1 MKRMFN
7 IITILNPI
15 CFAYYKNTGF
25 ILTDFILY
33 CPVCLINSISG
44 RFITMKIYSL
54 QDFIRYLDSNGEL
67 IRIKAEVDARLEVTE
82 ISIRALQEGMPAL
95 LFENVKG
102 AKFPL
107 AMNVLASDK
116 RIELALGKHPD
127 RLGEELITFMEE
139 AMPPRPKVFFKHAG
153 ITRRIFSALPRKTC
167 RPTSQEVVVNPDLND
182 IPVITSWPEDGG
194 PFITLP
200 QVFTYDPHD
209 GKRNVG
215 MYRMQVFDGRTT
227 GMHWQIQKGG
237 GFHFYQAKKL
247 GRKFEI
253 AVALGTDPA
262 LLLATVAALPEGI
275 DEVMFSGF
283 LRSRRTRM
291 VKGKSVGINVP
302 ADAEFIL
309 EGTVHL
315 TELRMEGPF
324 GDHFGHYSHAS
335 EFPVFHISKI
345 THRKNPIYPAT
356 VVGRPPMEDKYL
368 GNATQQVLG
377 PLIRLIHPEIRN
389 LWAYY
394 EAGFH
399 NLLVVSVEE
408 RYQKE
413 AMKTALSIMGEGQL
427 SLTKCIVTVSE
438 DVNPRDFNA
447 VLKAIRENFD
457 PAYDFIMIPKVP
469 LDTLDF
475 TSYKMNLGS
484 KMIMDATRSGNTDRK
499 MKNPKS
505 EIDSVINVIDNRISD
520 WNLLGETLLVVT
532 VRNNGRDVV
541 NKLIKSDELVGPKIV
556 AAVSP
561 DVDIR
566 NQEQTIWG
574 IFTRF
579 DAERDIMFTEEKL
592 VGISPLF
599 KGKMGIDAT
608 WKKGYPAPLVMS
620 EEIVKKVDERWDS
633 YWK

>member
-1 MKRMFN
+1 MR
-7 IITILNPI
+7 
-15 CFAYYKNTGF
+15 
-25 ILTDFILY
+25 
-33 CPVCLINSISG
+33 
-44 RFITMKIYSL
+44 IYSL
-54 QDFIRYLDSNGEL
+54 QDFIKYLDVNGEL
-67 IRIKAEVDARLEVTE
+67 IRIKNEVDARLEVTE
-82 ISIRALQEGMPAL
+82 ISIRALQKGMPAL

-102 AKFPL
+102 FKFPL

-116 RIELALGKHPD
+116 RIELALGRHPD
-127 RLGEELITFMEE
+127 QLGEELITFMEE
-139 AMPPRPKVFFKHAG
+139 AMPPKPKVFLKHRG
-153 ITRRIFSALPRKTC
+153 ITKRLFSTLTKTTYK
-167 RPTSQEVVVNPDLND
+167 PTSQEVVSQLNLD
-182 IPVITSWPEDGG
+182 ELPNTTCWPEDGG
-194 PFITLP
+194 PFLTLP

-215 MYRMQVFDGRTT
+215 IYRMHVFDGQTT

-237 GFHFYQAKKL
+237 GFHYYQAKKL
-247 GRKFEI
+247 GKEFEI

-283 LRSRRTRM
+283 LRGKRTRM
-291 VKGKSVGINVP
+291 VQGKTVSIKVP

-315 TELRMEGPF
+315 TESRMEGPF
-324 GDHFGHYSHAS
+324 GDHFGHYSNAS
-335 EFPVFHISKI
+335 EFPVFHIKKI
-345 THRKNPIYPAT
+345 THRRNPIYPAT

-368 GNATQQVLG
+368 GNATQQILG
-377 PLIRLIHPEIRN
+377 PLIRLIHPEICDM
-389 LWAYY
+389 WAYY

-427 SLTKCIVTVSE
+427 SLTKCVVTVSE

-484 KMIMDATRSGNTDRK
+484 KMIIDATKSRRADKKITSKSEISAKADGR
-499 MKNPKS
+499 NPKS
-505 EIDSVINVIDNRISD
+505 EMDSLIKTIDDRISD

-532 VRNNGRDVV
+532 VRDDGRDVV
-541 NKLIKSDELVGPKIV
+541 NKLTKSDELVGPRII
-556 AAVSP
+556 AAVST

-579 DAERDIMFTEEKL
+579 DAERDIVFTEEKL
-592 VGISPLF
+592 VGINPIF

-608 WKKGYPAPLVMS
+608 WKKGYPSPLVMS
-620 EEIVKKVDERWDS
+620 DEIIKKVDERWDS

>member
-1 MKRMFN
+1 MR
-7 IITILNPI
+7 
-15 CFAYYKNTGF
+15 
-25 ILTDFILY
+25 
-33 CPVCLINSISG
+33 
-44 RFITMKIYSL
+44 IYSL
-54 QDFIRYLDSNGEL
+54 QDFIKYLDLNGEL

-82 ISIRALQEGMPAL
+82 ISTRALKEGMPAL

-139 AMPPRPKVFFKHAG
+139 AMPPGPKVFFKHAG
-153 ITRRIFSALPRKTC
+153 ITKRIFSALPKKTC
-167 RPTSQEVVVNPDLND
+167 RPTSQEVVINPDLND

-215 MYRMQVFDGRTT
+215 MYRMQIFDGQTT

-237 GFHFYQAKKL
+237 GFHFYQAKKT
-247 GRKFEI
+247 GREFEI

-283 LRSRRTRM
+283 LRGKRTRM
-291 VKGKSVGINVP
+291 VKGKSVSIKVP

-309 EGTVHL
+309 EGTIHL
-315 TELRMEGPF
+315 TELRVEGPF

-335 EFPVFHISKI
+335 KFPVFHISKV
-345 THRKNPIYPAT
+345 THRKNPVYPAT

-377 PLIRLIHPEIRN
+377 PLIRLIHPEICN

-447 VLKAIRENFD
+447 VLTAIRENFD
-457 PAYDFIMIPKVP
+457 PTYDFIMIPKVP

-484 KMIMDATRSGNTDRK
+484 KMIMDATRS
-499 MKNPKS
+499 KNADKEKASKS
-505 EIDSVINVIDNRISD
+505 EIDRLIKTIDNRVLD
-520 WNLLGETLLVVT
+520 WNLLGETLLVVS
-532 VRNNGRDVV
+532 VQDNGRDVV
-541 NKLIKSDELVGPKIV
+541 NKLTKSEELVGPKII

-579 DAERDIMFTEEKL
+579 DAERDIMFAEEKL
-592 VGISPLF
+592 IGISPLF

>member
-1 MKRMFN
+1 MR
-7 IITILNPI
+7 
-15 CFAYYKNTGF
+15 
-25 ILTDFILY
+25 
-33 CPVCLINSISG
+33 
-44 RFITMKIYSL
+44 IYSL
-54 QDFIRYLDSNGEL
+54 QDFIKYLDVNGEL
-67 IRIKAEVDARLEVTE
+67 IRIKTEVDARLEAAE
-82 ISIRALQEGMPAL
+82 ISIRALQKGMPAL

-102 AKFPL
+102 SRFPL

-127 RLGEELITFMEE
+127 QLGEELITFMEE
-139 AMPPRPKVFFKHAG
+139 AMPPKPKVFLKHPG
-153 ITRRIFSALPRKTC
+153 ITKRLFSTFTRTTYK
-167 RPTSQEVVVNPDLND
+167 PTSQEVVSQLNLD
-182 IPVITSWPEDGG
+182 ELPITTCWPEDGG
-194 PFITLP
+194 PFLTLP

-215 MYRMQVFDGRTT
+215 IYRMHVFDGQTT

-237 GFHFYQAKKL
+237 GFHYYQAKKL
-247 GRKFEI
+247 GKEFEI

-283 LRSRRTRM
+283 LRGKRTRM
-291 VKGKSVGINVP
+291 VKGKSVSIKVP

-309 EGTVHL
+309 EGTVNL
-315 TELRMEGPF
+315 TESRMEGPF
-324 GDHFGHYSHAS
+324 GDHFGHYSNAS
-335 EFPVFHISKI
+335 EFPVFHINKI
-345 THRKNPIYPAT
+345 THRHNPIYPAT

-377 PLIRLIHPEIRN
+377 PLIRLIHPEICD

-438 DVNPRDFNA
+438 DVNPRDFSA
-447 VLKAIRENFD
+447 VLKAIHENFD

-484 KMIMDATRSGNTDRK
+484 KMIMDATKSRNIDNGA
-499 MKNPKS
+499 KNP
-505 EIDSVINVIDNRISD
+505 EPEFEHLIREIDNRISD

-532 VRNNGRDVV
+532 AQNDGRDVV
-541 NKLIKSDELVGPKIV
+541 NKLTKSDELIGPKLIAV
-556 AAVSP
+556 VSP
-561 DVDIR
+561 DVDIHD
-566 NQEQTIWG
+566 QEQTIWG

-579 DAERDIMFTEEKL
+579 DAERDITFTEEKL
-592 VGISPLF
+592 VGISPVF
-599 KGKMGIDAT
+599 RGKMGIDST
-608 WKKGYPAPLVMS
+608 WKKGYPSPLVMS
-620 EEIVKKVDERWDS
+620 DEIVKKVDERWDS

>member
-1 MKRMFN
+1 MR
-7 IITILNPI
+7 
-15 CFAYYKNTGF
+15 
-25 ILTDFILY
+25 
-33 CPVCLINSISG
+33 
-44 RFITMKIYSL
+44 IYSL
-54 QDFIRYLDSNGEL
+54 QDFIKYLDLNGEL

-82 ISIRALQEGMPAL
+82 ISIRALKEGMPAL

-127 RLGEELITFMEE
+127 QLGEELITFMEE
-139 AMPPRPKVFFKHAG
+139 AMPPKPKVFFKHAG
-153 ITRRIFSALPRKTC
+153 ITKRIFSTLPKKTC
-167 RPTSQEVVVNPDLND
+167 RPTSQEVVINPDLND

-215 MYRMQVFDGRTT
+215 MYRMQIFDGQTT

-237 GFHFYQAKKL
+237 GFHYYQA
-247 GRKFEI
+247 RKMDREFEI

-283 LRSRRTRM
+283 LRGKRTRM
-291 VKGKSVGINVP
+291 VKGKSVSIKVP

-335 EFPVFHISKI
+335 KFPVFHINKV

-377 PLIRLIHPEIRN
+377 PLIRLIHPEICN

-447 VLKAIRENFD
+447 VLTAIRENFD
-457 PAYDFIMIPKVP
+457 PTYDFIMIPKVP

-484 KMIMDATRSGNTDRK
+484 KMIMDATRSGNADKTK
-499 MKNPKS
+499 ASES
-505 EIDSVINVIDNRISD
+505 EIGSLIKTIDNRVLD
-520 WNLLGETLLVVT
+520 WNLLGETLLVVS
-532 VRNNGRDVV
+532 VQDNGRDVV
-541 NKLIKSDELVGPKIV
+541 NKLTKSEELVGPKII

-566 NQEQTIWG
+566 NQEQAIWG

-579 DAERDIMFTEEKL
+579 DAERDIMFAEEKL

-620 EEIVKKVDERWDS
+620 DEIVKKVDERWDS

>member
-1 MKRMFN
+1 MR
-7 IITILNPI
+7 
-15 CFAYYKNTGF
+15 
-25 ILTDFILY
+25 
-33 CPVCLINSISG
+33 
-44 RFITMKIYSL
+44 IYSL
-54 QDFIRYLDSNGEL
+54 QDFIKYLDKNGEL
-67 IRIKAEVDARLEVTE
+67 IRIKTEIDARLEATE
-82 ISIRALQEGMPAL
+82 ISIRALKKGMPAL

-102 AKFPL
+102 GSRFPL

-127 RLGEELITFMEE
+127 QLGEELITFMEE
-139 AMPPRPKVFFKHAG
+139 AMPPKPKVFFKHAG
-153 ITRRIFSALPRKTC
+153 ITKRLFSTFTRTTYK
-167 RPTSQEVVVNPDLND
+167 PTSQEVISQPNLDELP
-182 IPVITSWPEDGG
+182 IITSWPEDGG
-194 PFITLP
+194 PFLTLP

-215 MYRMQVFDGRTT
+215 IYRMQVFDGQTT

-237 GFHFYQAKKL
+237 GFHYYQAKKS
-247 GRKFEI
+247 GKEFEI

-283 LRSRRTRM
+283 LRGKRTRM
-291 VKGKSVGINVP
+291 VQGKTISIKVP

-315 TELRMEGPF
+315 TESRMEGPF
-324 GDHFGHYSHAS
+324 GDHFGHYSNAS

-345 THRKNPIYPAT
+345 THRRNPIYPAT

-368 GNATQQVLG
+368 GNATQQILG
-377 PLIRLIHPEIRN
+377 PLIRLIHPEVCN

-427 SLTKCIVTVSE
+427 SLTKCIITVSE

-447 VLKAIRENFD
+447 VLKEIHENFD

-484 KMIMDATRSGNTDRK
+484 KMIIDATKSRNADKKITSKSEIR
-499 MKNPKS
+499 NPCPTNGRRAKS
-505 EIDSVINVIDNRISD
+505 EIDRLIKTIDNRILD
-520 WNLLGETLLVVT
+520 WNLLGETLLVVA
-532 VRNNGRDVV
+532 VKDGGRDVV
-541 NKLIKSDELVGPKIV
+541 NKLTKSVELIGPKII

-561 DVDIR
+561 DVDIHD
-566 NQEQTIWG
+566 QEQTIWG

-592 VGISPLF
+592 VGISPVF
-599 KGKMGIDAT
+599 RGKMGIDAT
-608 WKKGYPAPLVMS
+608 WKKGYPSPLVMS
-620 EEIVKKVDERWDS
+620 DDIIKKVDERWDS

>member
-1 MKRMFN
+1 MR
-7 IITILNPI
+7 
-15 CFAYYKNTGF
+15 
-25 ILTDFILY
+25 
-33 CPVCLINSISG
+33 
-44 RFITMKIYSL
+44 IYSL
-54 QDFIRYLDSNGEL
+54 QDFIKYLDLNGEL
-67 IRIKAEVDARLEVTE
+67 IRIRAEVDARLEVTE
-82 ISIRALQEGMPAL
+82 ISIRALKEGMPAL

-116 RIELALGKHPD
+116 RIELALSKHPD

-139 AMPPRPKVFFKHAG
+139 AMPPKPKVFFKHAG
-153 ITRRIFSALPRKTC
+153 ITKRIFSTLPKKTC
-167 RPTSQEVVVNPDLND
+167 RPTSQEVVINPDLND

-215 MYRMQVFDGRTT
+215 MYRMQIFDGQTT

-237 GFHFYQAKKL
+237 GFHYYQA
-247 GRKFEI
+247 RKMDREFEI

-283 LRSRRTRM
+283 LRGKRTRM
-291 VKGKSVGINVP
+291 VRGKSVSIKVP

-335 EFPVFHISKI
+335 KFPVFHINKV

-377 PLIRLIHPEIRN
+377 PLIRLIHPEICN

-447 VLKAIRENFD
+447 VLTAIRENFD

-484 KMIMDATRSGNTDRK
+484 KMIMDATRSGNADKTK
-499 MKNPKS
+499 ASES
-505 EIDSVINVIDNRISD
+505 EIGSLIKIIDNRVLD
-520 WNLLGETLLVVT
+520 WNLLGETLLVVS
-532 VRNNGRDVV
+532 VQDNGRDVV
-541 NKLIKSDELVGPKIV
+541 NKLTKSEELVGPKII

-566 NQEQTIWG
+566 NQEQAIWG

-579 DAERDIMFTEEKL
+579 DAERDIMFAEEKL

-620 EEIVKKVDERWDS
+620 DEIVKKVDERWDS

>member
-1 MKRMFN
+1 MR
-7 IITILNPI
+7 
-15 CFAYYKNTGF
+15 
-25 ILTDFILY
+25 
-33 CPVCLINSISG
+33 
-44 RFITMKIYSL
+44 IYSL
-54 QDFIRYLDSNGEL
+54 QDFIKYLDVNGEL
-67 IRIKAEVDARLEVTE
+67 IRIKTEVDARLEVTE
-82 ISIRALQEGMPAL
+82 ISIRALQKGMPAL

-102 AKFPL
+102 SQFPL

-116 RIELALGKHPD
+116 RIELALGRHPD
-127 RLGEELITFMEE
+127 QLGEELITFMEE
-139 AMPPRPKVFFKHAG
+139 AMPPKPKVFLKHRG
-153 ITRRIFSALPRKTC
+153 ITKRLFSTLPRTTYK
-167 RPTSQEVVVNPDLND
+167 PTSQEVVSQLNLD
-182 IPVITSWPEDGG
+182 ELPVTTCWPEDGG
-194 PFITLP
+194 PFLTLP

-215 MYRMQVFDGRTT
+215 IYRMQVFDGQTT

-237 GFHFYQAKKL
+237 GFHYYQAKKL
-247 GRKFEI
+247 GKEFEI

-283 LRSRRTRM
+283 LRGKRTRM
-291 VKGKSVGINVP
+291 VRGKTISIKVP

-315 TELRMEGPF
+315 TESRMEGPF
-324 GDHFGHYSHAS
+324 GDHFGHYSNAS
-335 EFPVFHISKI
+335 EFPVFHINKI
-345 THRKNPIYPAT
+345 THRRNPIYPAT

-377 PLIRLIHPEIRN
+377 PLIRLIHPEICN

-484 KMIMDATRSGNTDRK
+484 KMIIDATKSRSTDNRVE
-499 MKNPKS
+499 NPES
-505 EIDSVINVIDNRISD
+505 EFDHLIREIDNRISD

-532 VRNNGRDVV
+532 VRDDGRDVV
-541 NKLIKSDELVGPKIV
+541 NKLTKSDELVGPKII

-592 VGISPLF
+592 VGINPIF

-608 WKKGYPAPLVMS
+608 WKNGYPSPLVMS
-620 EEIVKKVDERWDS
+620 DEIIKKVDERWDS

>member
-1 MKRMFN
+1 
-7 IITILNPI
+7 
-15 CFAYYKNTGF
+15 
-25 ILTDFILY
+25 
-33 CPVCLINSISG
+33 
-44 RFITMKIYSL
+44 MKIYTL
-54 QDFIRYLDSNGEL
+54 QDFLNYLDKNGEL
-67 IRIKAEVDARLEVTE
+67 MRIKTEVDAKLEAPE
-82 ISIRALQEGMPAL
+82 ISIRALQQGMPAL
-95 LFENVKG
+95 LFENIKG
-102 AKFPL
+102 SRFPL

-127 RLGEELITFMEE
+127 QLGEELITFMED
-139 AMPPRPKVFFKHAG
+139 AMPPKPKVLLKHPG
-153 ITRRIFSALPRKTC
+153 ITKRLFATLPKTTFW
-167 RPTSQEVVVNPDLND
+167 PTSQEVIQGPGLNEL
-182 IPVITSWPEDGG
+182 PVITCWPEDGG

-200 QVFTYDPHD
+200 QVFTYDPRN

-215 MYRMQVFDGRTT
+215 MYRMQVFDDKTT

-237 GFHFYQAKKL
+237 GFHYFQSQKAGKP
-247 GRKFEI
+247 FEV

-283 LRSRRTRM
+283 LRGRRTRM
-291 VKGKSVGINVP
+291 TKGKTISINVP

-309 EGTVHL
+309 EGAVHL

-324 GDHFGHYSHAS
+324 GDHFGHYSNAA
-335 EFPVFHISKI
+335 EFPVFHINTI
-345 THRKNPIYPAT
+345 THRKNPVYPAT

-368 GNATQQVLG
+368 GNATQQILG
-377 PLIRLIHPEIRN
+377 PLIRLIHPEIKD

-408 RYQKE
+408 RYRKE

-427 SLTKCIVTVSE
+427 SLTKCVVTVSE
-438 DVNPRDFNA
+438 GVNPRDFNA
-447 VLKAIRENFD
+447 VLREIHEHFD

-484 KMIMDATRSGNTDRK
+484 KMIIDATKGGNAK
-499 MKNPKS
+499 GGEEKNTSRNPEAIIK
-505 EIDSVINVIDNRISD
+505 NIDNRILD
-520 WNLLGETLLVVT
+520 WNLLEETLLVISVKD
-532 VRNNGRDVV
+532 NGREVV
-541 NKLIKSDELVGPKIV
+541 QNLTKSPEIAGPKII

-579 DAERDIMFTEEKL
+579 DAERDIVFTEEKL
-592 VGISPLF
+592 VGISPVF
-599 KGKMGIDAT
+599 RGKMGIDAT
-608 WKKGYPAPLVMS
+608 WKKGYPSPLVMPGD
-620 EEIVKKVDERWDS
+620 IIDRVNKKWDA
-633 YWK
+633 YWR

>member
-1 MKRMFN
+1 MR
-7 IITILNPI
+7 
-15 CFAYYKNTGF
+15 
-25 ILTDFILY
+25 
-33 CPVCLINSISG
+33 
-44 RFITMKIYSL
+44 IYSL
-54 QDFIRYLDSNGEL
+54 QDFIKYLDLNGEL
-67 IRIKAEVDARLEVTE
+67 IRIRAEVDARLEVTE
-82 ISIRALQEGMPAL
+82 ISIRALKEGMPAL

-116 RIELALGKHPD
+116 RIELALSKHPD

-139 AMPPRPKVFFKHAG
+139 AMPPKPKVFFKHAG
-153 ITRRIFSALPRKTC
+153 ITKRIFSTLPRKTC
-167 RPTSQEVVVNPDLND
+167 RPTSQEVVINPDLND

-215 MYRMQVFDGRTT
+215 MYRMQIFDGQTT

-237 GFHFYQAKKL
+237 GFHYYQA
-247 GRKFEI
+247 RKMDREFEI

-283 LRSRRTRM
+283 LRGKRTRM
-291 VKGKSVGINVP
+291 VRGKSVSIKVP

-335 EFPVFHISKI
+335 KFPVFHINKV

-377 PLIRLIHPEIRN
+377 PLIRLIHPEICN

-447 VLKAIRENFD
+447 VLTAIRENFD
-457 PAYDFIMIPKVP
+457 PTYDFIMIPKVP

-484 KMIMDATRSGNTDRK
+484 KMIMDATRSGNADKTK
-499 MKNPKS
+499 ASES
-505 EIDSVINVIDNRISD
+505 EIGSLIKTIDNRVLD
-520 WNLLGETLLVVT
+520 WNLLGETLLVVS
-532 VRNNGRDVV
+532 VQDNGRDVV
-541 NKLIKSDELVGPKIV
+541 NKLTKSEELVGPKII

-566 NQEQTIWG
+566 NQEQAIWG

-579 DAERDIMFTEEKL
+579 DAERDIMFAEEKL

-620 EEIVKKVDERWDS
+620 DEIVKKVDERWDS

>member
-1 MKRMFN
+1 MR
-7 IITILNPI
+7 
-15 CFAYYKNTGF
+15 
-25 ILTDFILY
+25 
-33 CPVCLINSISG
+33 
-44 RFITMKIYSL
+44 IYSL
-54 QDFIRYLDSNGEL
+54 QDFIKYLDLNGEL
-67 IRIKAEVDARLEVTE
+67 IRIRAEVDARLEVTE
-82 ISIRALQEGMPAL
+82 ISIRALKEGMPAL

-139 AMPPRPKVFFKHAG
+139 AMPPKPKVFFKHAG
-153 ITRRIFSALPRKTC
+153 ITKRIFSTLPRKTC
-167 RPTSQEVVVNPDLND
+167 RPTSQEVVINPDLND

-215 MYRMQVFDGRTT
+215 MYRMQIFDGQTT

-237 GFHFYQAKKL
+237 GFHYYQA
-247 GRKFEI
+247 RKMDREFEI

-283 LRSRRTRM
+283 LRGKRTRM
-291 VKGKSVGINVP
+291 VKGKSVSIKVP

-335 EFPVFHISKI
+335 KFPVFHINKV

-377 PLIRLIHPEIRN
+377 PLIRLIHPEICN

-447 VLKAIRENFD
+447 VLTAIRENFD
-457 PAYDFIMIPKVP
+457 PTYDFIMIPKVP

-484 KMIMDATRSGNTDRK
+484 KMIMDATRSGNADKTK
-499 MKNPKS
+499 ASES
-505 EIDSVINVIDNRISD
+505 EIGSLIKIIDNRVLD
-520 WNLLGETLLVVT
+520 WNLLGETLLVVS
-532 VRNNGRDVV
+532 VQDNGRDVV
-541 NKLIKSDELVGPKIV
+541 NKLTKSEELVGPKII

-566 NQEQTIWG
+566 NQEQAIWG

-579 DAERDIMFTEEKL
+579 DAERDIMFAEEKL

-620 EEIVKKVDERWDS
+620 DEIVKKVDERWDS

>member
-1 MKRMFN
+1 MR
-7 IITILNPI
+7 
-15 CFAYYKNTGF
+15 
-25 ILTDFILY
+25 
-33 CPVCLINSISG
+33 
-44 RFITMKIYSL
+44 IYSL
-54 QDFIRYLDSNGEL
+54 QDFIKYLDLNGEL

-82 ISIRALQEGMPAL
+82 ISIRALKEGMPAL

-127 RLGEELITFMEE
+127 QLGEELITFMED
-139 AMPPRPKVFFKHAG
+139 AMPPGPKVFFKHAG
-153 ITRRIFSALPRKTC
+153 ITKRIFSTLPKKTC
-167 RPTSQEVVVNPDLND
+167 RPTSQEVVINPDLND

-200 QVFTYDPHD
+200 QIFTYDPHD

-215 MYRMQVFDGRTT
+215 MYRMQIFDGQTT

-237 GFHFYQAKKL
+237 GFHYYQARKL
-247 GRKFEI
+247 GREFEI

-283 LRSRRTRM
+283 LRGKRTRM
-291 VKGKSVGINVP
+291 VKGKSVSIKVP

-335 EFPVFHISKI
+335 KFPVFHINKV

-377 PLIRLIHPEIRN
+377 PLIRLIHPEICN

-438 DVNPRDFNA
+438 NVNPRDFNA
-447 VLKAIRENFD
+447 VLTAIRENFD
-457 PAYDFIMIPKVP
+457 PTYDFIMIPKVP

-484 KMIMDATRSGNTDRK
+484 KMIMDATRSRNADK
-499 MKNPKS
+499 EKASKS
-505 EIDSVINVIDNRISD
+505 EIDRLIKTIDNRISD
-520 WNLLGETLLVVT
+520 WNLLGETLLVVS
-532 VRNNGRDVV
+532 VQDNGRDVV
-541 NKLIKSDELVGPKIV
+541 NKLTKSEELVGPKII

-579 DAERDIMFTEEKL
+579 DAERDIMFAEEKL
-592 VGISPLF
+592 IGISPLF

-620 EEIVKKVDERWDS
+620 DEIVKKVDERWDS

>member
-1 MKRMFN
+1 MR
-7 IITILNPI
+7 
-15 CFAYYKNTGF
+15 
-25 ILTDFILY
+25 
-33 CPVCLINSISG
+33 
-44 RFITMKIYSL
+44 IYSL
-54 QDFIRYLDSNGEL
+54 QDFIKYLDLNGEL

-82 ISIRALQEGMPAL
+82 ISTRALKEGMPAL

-127 RLGEELITFMEE
+127 QLGEELITFMED
-139 AMPPRPKVFFKHAG
+139 AMPPGPKVFFKHAG
-153 ITRRIFSALPRKTC
+153 ITKRIFSTLPKKTC
-167 RPTSQEVVVNPDLND
+167 RPTSQEVVTNPDLND

-200 QVFTYDPHD
+200 QIFTYNPHD

-215 MYRMQVFDGRTT
+215 MYRMQIFDGQTT

-237 GFHFYQAKKL
+237 GFHYYQARKL
-247 GRKFEI
+247 GREFEI

-283 LRSRRTRM
+283 LRGKRTRM
-291 VKGKSVGINVP
+291 VKGKSVSIKVP

-335 EFPVFHISKI
+335 KFPVFHINKV

-377 PLIRLIHPEIRN
+377 PLIRLIHPEICN

-438 DVNPRDFNA
+438 NVNPRDFNA
-447 VLKAIRENFD
+447 VLTAIRENFD
-457 PAYDFIMIPKVP
+457 PTYDFIMIPKVP

-484 KMIMDATRSGNTDRK
+484 KMIMDATRSGNADK
-499 MKNPKS
+499 EKASKS
-505 EIDSVINVIDNRISD
+505 EIGSLIKTIDNRVLD
-520 WNLLGETLLVVT
+520 WNLLGETLLVVS
-532 VRNNGRDVV
+532 VQDNGRDVV
-541 NKLIKSDELVGPKIV
+541 NKLTKSEELVGPKII

-566 NQEQTIWG
+566 NQEQAIWG

-579 DAERDIMFTEEKL
+579 DAERDIMFAEEKL

-620 EEIVKKVDERWDS
+620 DEIVKKVDERWDS

>member
-1 MKRMFN
+1 MR
-7 IITILNPI
+7 
-15 CFAYYKNTGF
+15 
-25 ILTDFILY
+25 
-33 CPVCLINSISG
+33 
-44 RFITMKIYSL
+44 IYSL
-54 QDFIRYLDSNGEL
+54 QDFIKYLDLNGEL

-82 ISIRALQEGMPAL
+82 ISIRALKEGMPAL

-116 RIELALGKHPD
+116 RIELALSKHPD

-139 AMPPRPKVFFKHAG
+139 AMPPKPKVFFKHAG
-153 ITRRIFSALPRKTC
+153 ITKRIFSTLPKKTC
-167 RPTSQEVVVNPDLND
+167 RPTSQEVVINPDLND

-215 MYRMQVFDGRTT
+215 MYRMQIFDGQTT

-237 GFHFYQAKKL
+237 GFHYYQARKL
-247 GRKFEI
+247 GREFEI

-283 LRSRRTRM
+283 LRGKRTRM
-291 VKGKSVGINVP
+291 VKGKSVSIKVP

-335 EFPVFHISKI
+335 KFPVFHINKV

-377 PLIRLIHPEIRN
+377 PLIRLIHPEICN

-447 VLKAIRENFD
+447 VLTAIRENFD
-457 PAYDFIMIPKVP
+457 PTYDFIMIPKVP

-484 KMIMDATRSGNTDRK
+484 KMIMDATRSGNADKTK
-499 MKNPKS
+499 ASES
-505 EIDSVINVIDNRISD
+505 EIGSLIKTIDNRVLD
-520 WNLLGETLLVVT
+520 WNLLGETLLVVS
-532 VRNNGRDVV
+532 VQDNGRDVV
-541 NKLIKSDELVGPKIV
+541 NKLTKSEELVGPKII

-579 DAERDIMFTEEKL
+579 DAERDIMFAEEKL
-592 VGISPLF
+592 IGISPLF

-620 EEIVKKVDERWDS
+620 DEIVKKVDERWDS

>member
-1 MKRMFN
+1 MR
-7 IITILNPI
+7 
-15 CFAYYKNTGF
+15 
-25 ILTDFILY
+25 
-33 CPVCLINSISG
+33 
-44 RFITMKIYSL
+44 IYSL
-54 QDFIRYLDSNGEL
+54 QDFIKYLDLNGEL
-67 IRIKAEVDARLEVTE
+67 IRIRAEVDARLEVTE
-82 ISIRALQEGMPAL
+82 ISIRALKEGMPAL

-116 RIELALGKHPD
+116 RIELALSKHPD

-139 AMPPRPKVFFKHAG
+139 AMPPKPKVFFKHAG
-153 ITRRIFSALPRKTC
+153 ITKRIFSTLPRKTC
-167 RPTSQEVVVNPDLND
+167 RPTSQEVVINPDLND

-215 MYRMQVFDGRTT
+215 MYRMQIFDGQTT

-237 GFHFYQAKKL
+237 GFHYYQA
-247 GRKFEI
+247 RKMDREFEI

-283 LRSRRTRM
+283 LRGKRTRM
-291 VKGKSVGINVP
+291 VKGKSVSIKVP

-335 EFPVFHISKI
+335 KFPVFHINKV

-377 PLIRLIHPEIRN
+377 PLIRLIHPEICN

-447 VLKAIRENFD
+447 VLTAIRENFD
-457 PAYDFIMIPKVP
+457 PTYDFIMIPKVP

-484 KMIMDATRSGNTDRK
+484 KMIMDATRSGNADKTK
-499 MKNPKS
+499 ASES
-505 EIDSVINVIDNRISD
+505 EIGSLIKIIDNRVLD
-520 WNLLGETLLVVT
+520 WNLLGETLLVVS
-532 VRNNGRDVV
+532 VQDNGRDVV
-541 NKLIKSDELVGPKIV
+541 NKLTKSEELVGPKII

-566 NQEQTIWG
+566 NQEQAIWG

-579 DAERDIMFTEEKL
+579 DAERDIMFAEEKL

-620 EEIVKKVDERWDS
+620 DEIVKKVDERWDS

>member
-1 MKRMFN
+1 
-7 IITILNPI
+7 
-15 CFAYYKNTGF
+15 
-25 ILTDFILY
+25 
-33 CPVCLINSISG
+33 
-44 RFITMKIYSL
+44 MKIYSL
-54 QDFIRYLDSNGEL
+54 QDFIKYLDSNGEL

-82 ISIRALQEGMPAL
+82 ISIRALKEGMPAL
-95 LFENVKG
+95 LFENVKS

-127 RLGEELITFMEE
+127 QLGEELITFMED
-139 AMPPRPKVFFKHAG
+139 AMPPGPKVFFKHAG
-153 ITRRIFSALPRKTC
+153 ITKRIFSTLPKKTC
-167 RPTSQEVVVNPDLND
+167 RPTSQEVVTNPDLND

-200 QVFTYDPHD
+200 QIFTYDPHD

-215 MYRMQVFDGRTT
+215 MYRMQIFDGQTT

-237 GFHFYQAKKL
+237 GFHYYQA
-247 GRKFEI
+247 RKMDREFEI

-283 LRSRRTRM
+283 LRGKRTRM
-291 VKGKSVGINVP
+291 VKGKSVSIKVP

-335 EFPVFHISKI
+335 KFPVFHINKV

-368 GNATQQVLG
+368 GNATQQILG
-377 PLIRLIHPEIRN
+377 PLIRLIHPEICN

-438 DVNPRDFNA
+438 NVNPRDFNA
-447 VLKAIRENFD
+447 VLTAIRENFD
-457 PAYDFIMIPKVP
+457 PTYDFIMIPKVP

-484 KMIMDATRSGNTDRK
+484 KMIMDATRSRNADK
-499 MKNPKS
+499 EKASKS
-505 EIDSVINVIDNRISD
+505 EIDRLIKTIDNRISD
-520 WNLLGETLLVVT
+520 WNLLGETLLVVS
-532 VRNNGRDVV
+532 VQDNGRDVV
-541 NKLIKSDELVGPKIV
+541 NKLTKSEELVGPKIIAV
-556 AAVSP
+556 VSP

-579 DAERDIMFTEEKL
+579 DAERDIMFAEEKL
-592 VGISPLF
+592 IGISPLF

-620 EEIVKKVDERWDS
+620 DEIVKKVDERWDS

>member
-1 MKRMFN
+1 
-7 IITILNPI
+7 
-15 CFAYYKNTGF
+15 
-25 ILTDFILY
+25 
-33 CPVCLINSISG
+33 
-44 RFITMKIYSL
+44 MKIYSL
-54 QDFIRYLDSNGEL
+54 QDFIKYLDSNGEL

-127 RLGEELITFMEE
+127 QLGKELITFMED
-139 AMPPRPKVFFKHAG
+139 AMPPGPKVFFKHAG
-153 ITRRIFSALPRKTC
+153 ITKRIFSSLPKKTC
-167 RPTSQEVVVNPDLND
+167 RPTSQEVVINPDLND

-215 MYRMQVFDGRTT
+215 MYRMQIFDGQTT

-237 GFHFYQAKKL
+237 GFHYYQARKL
-247 GRKFEI
+247 GREFEI

-291 VKGKSVGINVP
+291 VKGKSVGIKVP

-335 EFPVFHISKI
+335 KFPVFHISKI
-345 THRKNPIYPAT
+345 THRKNPVYPAT

-377 PLIRLIHPEIRN
+377 PLIRLIHPEICN

-447 VLKAIRENFD
+447 VLTEIRENFD
-457 PAYDFIMIPKVP
+457 PTYDFIMIPKVP

-484 KMIMDATRSGNTDRK
+484 KMIMDATKS
-499 MKNPKS
+499 KNPDKTKASKS
-505 EIDSVINVIDNRISD
+505 EIDHVIKAIDNRVSD
-520 WNLLGETLLVVT
+520 WNLLGETLLVVS
-532 VRNNGRDVV
+532 VQDNGRDVV
-541 NKLIKSDELVGPKIV
+541 NKLTKSKELVGPKII

-579 DAERDIMFTEEKL
+579 DAERDIMFAEEKL
-592 VGISPLF
+592 VGINPLF

>member
-1 MKRMFN
+1 MR
-7 IITILNPI
+7 
-15 CFAYYKNTGF
+15 
-25 ILTDFILY
+25 
-33 CPVCLINSISG
+33 
-44 RFITMKIYSL
+44 IYSL
-54 QDFIRYLDSNGEL
+54 QDFINYLEIHGEL
-67 IRIKAEVDARLEVTE
+67 IRVKTEIDANLEATE
-82 ISIRALQEGMPAL
+82 ISIRALKEGMPAL
-95 LFENVKG
+95 LFENVTG
-102 AKFPL
+102 ARFPL

-127 RLGEELITFMEE
+127 QLGTELITFMEE
-139 AMPPRPKVFFKHAG
+139 VMPPKPKVFFKHPNISKRLYATLPKM
-153 ITRRIFSALPRKTC
+153 TR
-167 RPTSQEVVVNPDLND
+167 RPTSQEIVDRTTLHDL
-182 IPVITSWPEDGG
+182 PVITSWPEDGG

-200 QVFTYDPHD
+200 QVFTYDPQN

-215 MYRMQVFDGRTT
+215 MYRMQTFDGKTT

-237 GFHFYQAKKL
+237 GFHYFQSQKL
-247 GRKFEI
+247 GKKFEI

-283 LRSRRTRM
+283 LRGKRTRM
-291 VKGKSVGINVP
+291 VKGKSVSIKVP
-302 ADAEFIL
+302 ADAEFVL
-309 EGTVHL
+309 EGAVHL

-335 EFPVFHISKI
+335 KFPVFHINTI
-345 THRKNPIYPAT
+345 TQRKNAVYPAT
-356 VVGRPPMEDKYL
+356 VVGRPPMEDKFL

-377 PLIRLIHPEIRN
+377 PLIRLIHPEISD

-408 RYQKE
+408 RYSKE

-427 SLTKCIVTVSE
+427 SLTKCIVTVSQE
-438 DVNPRDFNA
+438 VKPRDFKA
-447 VLKAIRENFD
+447 VLKAIYNNFN
-457 PAYDFIMIPKVP
+457 PRYDFIMIPKVP

-484 KMIMDATRSGNTDRK
+484 KMILDATKKRGIQKTGSQTDSK
-499 MKNPKS
+499 L
-505 EIDSVINVIDNRISD
+505 EIDQLVKRIDKRVVDS
-520 WNLLGETLLVVT
+520 NLLEETLLVVK
-532 VRNNGRDVV
+532 VSEKGREVV
-541 NKLIKSDELVGPKIV
+541 HALTKSSDLVGPKII

-561 DVDIR
+561 DVDLYD
-566 NQEQTIWG
+566 QEQTIWG

-579 DAERDIMFTEEKL
+579 DAERDIMFQEEKL
-592 VGISPLF
+592 VGINPLF
-599 KGKMGIDAT
+599 GGKMGIDAT
-608 WKKGYPAPLVMS
+608 WKKGYPSPLVMS
-620 EEIVKKVDERWDS
+620 DEIVKRVDERWDS

>member
-1 MKRMFN
+1 
-7 IITILNPI
+7 
-15 CFAYYKNTGF
+15 
-25 ILTDFILY
+25 
-33 CPVCLINSISG
+33 
-44 RFITMKIYSL
+44 MKIYSL
-54 QDFIRYLDSNGEL
+54 QDFIKYLDSNGEL

-82 ISIRALQEGMPAL
+82 ISIRALKEGMPAL
-95 LFENVKG
+95 LFENVKS

-107 AMNVLASDK
+107 VMNVLASDK

-127 RLGEELITFMEE
+127 QLGEELITFMED
-139 AMPPRPKVFFKHAG
+139 AMPPGPKVFFKHAG
-153 ITRRIFSALPRKTC
+153 ITKRIFSTLPKKTC
-167 RPTSQEVVVNPDLND
+167 RPTSQEVVTNPDLND

-200 QVFTYDPHD
+200 QIFTYDPHD

-215 MYRMQVFDGRTT
+215 MYRMQIFDGQTT

-237 GFHFYQAKKL
+237 GFHYYQARKL
-247 GRKFEI
+247 GRQFEI

-283 LRSRRTRM
+283 LRGKRTRM
-291 VKGKSVGINVP
+291 VKGKSVSIKVP

-335 EFPVFHISKI
+335 KFPVFHINKV

-368 GNATQQVLG
+368 GNATQQILG
-377 PLIRLIHPEIRN
+377 PLIRLIHPEICN

-438 DVNPRDFNA
+438 NVNPRDFNA
-447 VLKAIRENFD
+447 VLTAIRENFD
-457 PAYDFIMIPKVP
+457 PTYDFIMIPKVP

-484 KMIMDATRSGNTDRK
+484 KMIMDATRSRNADK
-499 MKNPKS
+499 EKASKS
-505 EIDSVINVIDNRISD
+505 EIDRLIKTIDNRISD
-520 WNLLGETLLVVT
+520 WNLLGETLLVVS
-532 VRNNGRDVV
+532 VQDNGRDVV
-541 NKLIKSDELVGPKIV
+541 NKLTKSEELVGPKIIAV
-556 AAVSP
+556 VSP

-579 DAERDIMFTEEKL
+579 DAERDIMFAEEKL
-592 VGISPLF
+592 IGISPLF

-620 EEIVKKVDERWDS
+620 DEIVKKVDERWDS

>member
-1 MKRMFN
+1 
-7 IITILNPI
+7 
-15 CFAYYKNTGF
+15 
-25 ILTDFILY
+25 
-33 CPVCLINSISG
+33 
-44 RFITMKIYSL
+44 MKIYSL

-95 LFENVKG
+95 LFENVRG

-153 ITRRIFSALPRKTC
+153 ITRRIFSAPPRNTR
-167 RPTSQEVVVNPDLND
+167 RPTSQEVVISPDLND
-182 IPVITSWPEDGG
+182 IPVITSWPDDGG

-237 GFHFYQAKKL
+237 GFHYYQAKKL
-247 GRKFEI
+247 GREFEI

-283 LRSRRTRM
+283 LRGRRTRM
-291 VKGKSVGINVP
+291 VKGKSVGIKVP

-335 EFPVFHISKI
+335 KFPVFHISKI

-427 SLTKCIVTVSE
+427 SLTKCVVTVSE

-457 PAYDFIMIPKVP
+457 PTYDFIMIPKVP

-484 KMIMDATRSGNTDRK
+484 KMIMDATRSGNADNR

-505 EIDSVINVIDNRISD
+505 DIDRVINVIDNRISD

-532 VRNNGRDVV
+532 VQGDGRDVV

-561 DVDIR
+561 DVDVH

-608 WKKGYPAPLVMS
+608 WKSGYPAPLVMS
-620 EEIVKKVDERWDS
+620 EEIIKKVDERWDS